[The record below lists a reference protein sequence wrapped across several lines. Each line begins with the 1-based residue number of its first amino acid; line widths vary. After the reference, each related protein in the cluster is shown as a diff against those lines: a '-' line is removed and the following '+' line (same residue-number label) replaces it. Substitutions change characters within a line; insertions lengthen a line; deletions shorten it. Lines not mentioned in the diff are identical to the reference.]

1 MEGTEHQ
8 QVNSTVERA
17 LILLELVSEKGE
29 GVALAEL
36 VKEVD
41 LPKTTIYRLLETLKN
56 RNYVQFD
63 PDTEKYS
70 IGLKTLEIGVLGL
83 HKMQIV
89 EVASRHLRE
98 LSEITGETSFLA
110 TYNSGETVYLY
121 KIEGSKSISIRAEL
135 GMRRPVHCTAVGK
148 AILSTYSREEV
159 DRIIQEK
166 GMTQYTPNTIVD
178 LEQFHEEL
186 RNIRIAGYAMDREE
200 IEVGLTCY
208 AVPIYNYTGR
218 SVGTISLGG
227 PASRMIENKNEL
239 TRELMEAG
247 LRISQRLGF
256 VPSISSIL

>member
-1 MEGTEHQ
+1 M
-8 QVNSTVERA
+8 
-17 LILLELVSEKGE
+17 
-29 GVALAEL
+29 
-36 VKEVD
+36 
-41 LPKTTIYRLLETLKN
+41 
-56 RNYVQFD
+56 
-63 PDTEKYS
+63 
-70 IGLKTLEIGVLGL
+70 KTLEIGVLGL

-121 KIEGSKSISIRAEL
+121 KIEGSRSISIRAEL